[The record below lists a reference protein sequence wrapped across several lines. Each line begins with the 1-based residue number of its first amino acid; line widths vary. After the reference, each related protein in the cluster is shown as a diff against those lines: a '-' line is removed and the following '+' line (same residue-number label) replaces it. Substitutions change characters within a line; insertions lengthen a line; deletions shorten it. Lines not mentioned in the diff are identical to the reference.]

1 MATVQTVIDNAKYK
15 LRSVNSTQ
23 YTDAELLSYLNN
35 DGIFNLDLILAAN
48 KSDLSLTKDTSL
60 TLSNGNDSVTLPSTF
75 LDIEALWI
83 DTTELEKRSLQYI
96 YEKLQESSTSNQPW
110 AYALAGTSLM
120 FNCLADQDYSL
131 TLFYYTKHADLSLT
145 DSMPYDD
152 LFNNTLAQLIVL
164 IAKTRNEVNS
174 LPESAIYDHLRDAV
188 MSNVISR
195 RHVPRITGR
204 PYK

>member
-15 LRSVNSTQ
+15 LRSVNSTP